1 MDTTEI
7 MFYLKKIDSDVSEL
21 KVRVTAIEERM
32 DKFEKNIGGRMD
44 KLEQRMDRLEE
55 RMDRLEEKVDKL
67 DVRMTSLETNF
78 KIYKLQ
84 ESIIQ
89 EGVNTEYIYKLLRSN
104 LTTEYIIKIKTPF
117 DFYPPKG
124 NRITDIDGCIL
135 LNPTIKGAKL
145 IDDRLPGFIL
155 KDNSHKISTKLL
167 KQITIIIES
176 KHSLNKYKIDN
187 KFRNMIDIENVLKSY
202 DTIDITTTQKGF
214 KKMISNIDISKFP
227 KTVNIIFASEDLKS
241 ELNDFLK
248 EIYEGTLTEN
258 VYNRC
263 TLNSLLEDDFYKAL
277 IADNTIQKDIIDELK
292 TLLEDAFSDED
303 ISNNLE
309 TIRNNC
315 KISKYGY
322 RSNYLNKYIIPFTD
336 IYESLYKH
344 VIGKFGIFQY
354 NNLYMPHILSEYSNA
369 YLTTTGG
376 SYMSHKRTLR
386 KKIL

>member
-21 KVRVTAIEERM
+21 KVRVTAIEKRL
-32 DKFEKNIGGRMD
+32 DR
-44 KLEQRMDRLEE
+44 LEERMDRLEE

-104 LTTEYIIKIKTPF
+104 LPTEYIIKIKTPF

-187 KFRNMIDIENVLKSY
+187 KFRNMLDIENVLKSY

-214 KKMISNIDISKFP
+214 KKMICNIDISKFP
-227 KTVNIIFASEDLKS
+227 KNVNIIFASEDLKS

-248 EIYEGTLTEN
+248 EIYEGTLTES

-263 TLNSLLEDDFYKAL
+263 TINSLLEDDFYKAL
-277 IADNTIQKDIIDELK
+277 IADSTIQKDIIDELK
-292 TLLEDAFSDED
+292 TLLEEVFSDED

-315 KISKYGY
+315 KIDKYGNRSKYL
-322 RSNYLNKYIIPFTD
+322 SQYILPFTD
-336 IYESLYKH
+336 IHESLYKH

-369 YLTTTGG
+369 YITSTGG
-376 SYMSHKRTLR
+376 SYMSRKRTLR